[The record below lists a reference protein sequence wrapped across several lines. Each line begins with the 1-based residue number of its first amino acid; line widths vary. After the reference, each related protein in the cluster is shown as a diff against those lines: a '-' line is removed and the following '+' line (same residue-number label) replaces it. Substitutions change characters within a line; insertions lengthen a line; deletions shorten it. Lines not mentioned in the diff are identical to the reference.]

1 MPVRRTLT
9 LSDAEHDALVD
20 LRDHAP
26 QPYIRERA
34 AALLLIAAG
43 IAPADVARRRLLRPR
58 HPETVYGWLNRW
70 EAEGIDSLPIRDG
83 RGRKPAFS
91 PCAP

>member
-1 MPVRRTLT
+1 MLARRTLH
-9 LSDAEHDALVD
+9 LCIEEREALED

-26 QPYIRERA
+26 KPYLRERA
-34 AALLLIAAG
+34 AALLLIASG
-43 IAPADVARRRLLRPR
+43 VPPAVVARERLLRPR
-58 HPETVYGWLNRW
+58 HPETVYLWLNRW

-91 PCAP
+91 P

>member
-1 MPVRRTLT
+1 MPARRTLHV
-9 LSDAEHDALVD
+9 SVEEREARED

-26 QPYIRERA
+26 TPYVRERA
-34 AALLLIAAG
+34 AALLLIASG
-43 IAPADVARRRLLRPR
+43 VLPAVVARERVLRPR
-58 HPETVYGWLNRW
+58 HPETVYLWLNRW

-91 PCAP
+91 P